1 MKPIEYTSPNGFRGV
16 MYGKSSL
23 SIYYPDGM
31 EALHTEE
38 RTPQTLSELI
48 NIVDEMPEFLKML
61 ERIWDKYDL

>member
-31 EALHTEE
+31 EALHTGE
-38 RTPQTLSELI
+38 RTPQTLSELMH
-48 NIVDEMPEFLKML
+48 IVDEMPDFMEML
-61 ERIWDKYDL
+61 ARLGNVHDL